1 MERKLSIKKLLKV
14 TAEVFECSVNDIL
27 KGNRLFKACDARTAI
42 CAILRENGYITS
54 DIMKIVGRKKGS
66 VSSMLVKHHDFITI
80 NKQYRNKYIK
90 IKESDIYE

>member
-27 KGNRLFKACDARTAI
+27 KGNRLFKTCDARTAI
-42 CAILRENGYITS
+42 CAILRENGYLRS
-54 DIMKIVGRKKGS
+54 DIAKIVGRKIGS
-66 VSSMLVKHHDFITI
+66 VSSMFVKHDDFITF
-80 NKQYRNKYIK
+80 NRNYRDKYIK

>member
-1 MERKLSIKKLLKV
+1 MERKLSIKKLLKA

-42 CAILRENGYITS
+42 CAILRENGYLRS
-54 DIMKIVGRKKGS
+54 DITRIVGRKKGS
-66 VSSMLVKHHDFITI
+66 VSSMFVKHDDFITF
-80 NKQYRNKYIK
+80 NRNYRDKYIK